1 MSTVKIVADE
11 LGNVIRQST
20 KNPEFGFIRMTQK
33 RRVIGANNFVNTKNL
48 STLIHGKLEDLED
61 TGLQHTKEINGK
73 IYVIE
78 QTYPFNEEN
87 PDVDL
92 KMAGT
97 TGIICATSDGEPI
110 YRKTFYSEDENV
122 ADKLIPH
129 GNGAAIREANG
140 TSAKIMA
147 EVNAT
152 KQVDLEDSI
161 AEVENSNTI
170 NSIDDLEVVQEN
182 TVIETDSANE
192 VEVADD
198 EGVESFEL

>member
-1 MSTVKIVADE
+1 
-11 LGNVIRQST
+11 
-20 KNPEFGFIRMTQK
+20 
-33 RRVIGANNFVNTKNL
+33 
-48 STLIHGKLEDLED
+48 
-61 TGLQHTKEINGK
+61 
-73 IYVIE
+73 
-78 QTYPFNEEN
+78 
-87 PDVDL
+87 
-92 KMAGT
+92 MAGT

>member
-1 MSTVKIVADE
+1 MSTVKIDADE
-11 LGNVIRQST
+11 LGNVIRQSS
-20 KNPEFGFIRMTQK
+20 KNPDYGFIRLTQK
-33 RRVIGANNFVNTKNL
+33 RRMIGANNFVNVKQL
-48 STLIHGKLEDLED
+48 STLIHGKIEDLEE

-73 IYVIE
+73 IYIIE
-78 QTYPFNEEN
+78 QTTPFNEEN
-87 PDVDL
+87 PDIDL

-110 YRKTFYSEDENV
+110 YRKTFYSENENV
-122 ADKLIPH
+122 NDTLVAH
-129 GNGAAIREANG
+129 ANGDAIREANG

-147 EVNAT
+147 DVKSN

-161 AEVENSNTI
+161 AEVEEEEALVT
-170 NSIDDLEVVQEN
+170 E
-182 TVIETDSANE
+182 SADE